1 MKNAAAPPAAKAQG
15 KPKAEPQ
22 LSVYEMKRLEKMAQ
36 NAQFLQQLGIKRLQ
50 ANGVAGGLQK
60 TPERKPV
67 IKRSE
72 QPPAPMRRSKRLR
85 GGAVSPTAAAS
96 SASLSQRTEDDSTVD
111 DAAIALELQYNES
124 SVYRYTCETKPFKP
138 NDPSVKIAPQAPP
151 APSTPAVAAAGEEQP
166 SAPAER
172 SLAGFRFS
180 SDRLVMQ
187 DPQLKKIYSISF
199 SPFEENRLIA
209 TGGHQG
215 QVSIYGSSPV
225 ADPESQVAAPL
236 MSFRAHKGWISSVSL
251 AKSSATEGRATR
263 NVLITTSN
271 DSFLKVWDLNQ
282 SSTTLQ
288 TPKEVLKINSLHQNG
303 IFGLDVL
310 GDALLTCSKD
320 ASIVLST
327 FRDDGSDV
335 SVVHRFHD
343 HTSVVKCVRFS
354 PLHAEQFASGGND
367 RALRVFD
374 TRFPNTAALE
384 IGNAHTRAINSVQWH
399 PTQEHWLLSASFDP
413 DLHLFDLRKPSLP
426 LFTFHGHYLD
436 NQQNAIYH
444 PVFVDNGNAIVAA
457 GGSRCQE
464 VSLYKTND
472 GSTISRG
479 FIGMK
484 ADYIAAEPF
493 HDRILIASNGSL
505 QFCEYEWQ
513 R

>member
-1 MKNAAAPPAAKAQG
+1 MKNAATPPVVSAAQAQA
-15 KPKAEPQ
+15 KPQTEPQ
-22 LSVYEMKRLEKMAQ
+22 LSVYELKRREKIAQ

-60 TPERKPV
+60 PSERKPV

-72 QPPAPMRRSKRLR
+72 QPPAPTRRSKRLR
-85 GGAVSPTAAAS
+85 GGAVSPNAAS
-96 SASLSQRTEDDSTVD
+96 VSLSQGNEDDSTVD

-124 SVYRYTCETKPFKP
+124 SVYRYTCETKSLKEDDSRFIIK
-138 NDPSVKIAPQAPP
+138 APKAP
-151 APSTPAVAAAGEEQP
+151 ALSALAESAAVAQFSETT
-166 SAPAER
+166 ER

-180 SDRLVMQ
+180 SNRIVMQ

-215 QVSIYGSSPV
+215 QVSIYGSAPV
-225 ADPESQVAAPL
+225 ADPKSHVAAPL

-251 AKSSATEGRATR
+251 AKSSAAGGNATC

-282 SSTTLQ
+282 SSTALQ
-288 TPKEVLKINSLHQNG
+288 TPKEVMKTNTLHQNG
-303 IFGLDVL
+303 IFGLDIL

-327 FRDDGSDV
+327 FRDDGSDL

-354 PLHAEQFASGGND
+354 PLHSEQFASGGND

-444 PVFVDNGNAIVAA
+444 PVFVDNGRAIVAA

-493 HDRILIASNGSL
+493 HERILIASNASL
-505 QFCEYEWQ
+505 QFCDYEWQ
-513 R
+513 C